1 MVGWFDEYENSL
13 NISLDLP
20 ILEHVFRCPSLSY
33 TAVSFWDEC
42 WFRTPCIKFL
52 FSTSILLNLSVAKVL
67 LSEIWVV
74 SLIFDYVFFYL
85 FNWLL
90 EVVDIMSLLFLMWFR
105 DLSMMFWKDNNKL
118 SSLMIPKF
126 VLQFLWKWI
135 EHSSHAKLNLISLL
149 QGAIWYTLV
158 LKDDASTKNLV
169 MRL

>member
-1 MVGWFDEYENSL
+1 MVARMNCDEIGHKL
-13 NISLDLP
+13 Q
-20 ILEHVFRCPSLSY
+20 VRF
-33 TAVSFWDEC
+33 A
-42 WFRTPCIKFL
+42 IKTVR
-52 FSTSILLNLSVAKVL
+52 SKYCGVW
-67 LSEIWVV
+67 SEIWVV

-149 QGAIWYTLV
+149 KGAIWYTLV
-158 LKDDASTKNLV
+158 LKDAASTKNLG